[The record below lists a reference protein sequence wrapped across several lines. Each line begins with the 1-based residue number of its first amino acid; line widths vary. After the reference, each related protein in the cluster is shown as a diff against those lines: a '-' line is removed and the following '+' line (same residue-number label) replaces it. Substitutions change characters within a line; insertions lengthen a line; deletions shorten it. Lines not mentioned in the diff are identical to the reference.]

1 MGRGVRAVAAGAVG
15 VFLAGLMGTTAVAV
29 APQADP
35 APAPEP
41 AAASADPKP
50 GGVRPALQGPGAA
63 PNHDLDRIMQPPA
76 FAVTAT
82 QHTPGRAGG
91 VGVVDARVARA
102 QAPGVAVRSMKVR
115 LFGPSGTRI
124 ARVQGL
130 AGARRTGSWS
140 CALSAVRLPASGKAK
155 AVTVP
160 GAVCSLSGG
169 LASGE
174 LPPELRAWVSIPSPA
189 MLVRKVPIRAQV
201 SWVEDKVAANLT
213 GASGTDRVV
222 GVRTKSLVGV
232 ARLAVDPA
240 LRVKFEV
247 GQKHEVTYVAG
258 GSTAEHTGR
267 LSATIINAGNRHVS
281 ARWEQLPGGPRV
293 RFVQPVSVHDAADG
307 LGQEYLIPD
316 DLPDGTKLGFRV
328 SATSLGQTTTAVTT
342 VTVRRHR
349 TGRFDPRTELLHG
362 LAKARPVGPKR
373 GHPVVS
379 TPARI
384 LLNGG
389 GAREVKTGAPVRLS
403 VVGAGAVQRV
413 DWSVVAGGDP
423 RVVPADAHGAAV
435 TFRAPNAATKL
446 VVRAVI
452 VTKDGRRVSRSRTVL
467 VAAPPAPARRAAA
480 TAVAPD
486 PCRLRPGQVVTL
498 GDGSRLTLSGR
509 FAVPRGCRPGSFVA
523 FSDAS
528 VTYGAGHWVQVSGQF
543 RPAGIVVSR
552 ARLSLPGGF
561 ARYLPASVAGTGSV
575 ALPAGT
581 ALVARP
587 ARGGWGAW
595 TGAFPL
601 PWAKVLP
608 TPAGWVK
615 SRATYTLGVTPGGP
629 AKAMISQFA
638 AHGATGGSQDID
650 VSWGDR
656 GQAVVDMTA
665 ANLAVLP
672 GVKGSDHESS
682 GHAQFVLST
691 ARSQDSGAA
700 TRSAVTAQDAGA
712 APVTMPFP
720 CPTTTTAQGCQV
732 MTNVWLVNPVLTITP
747 GSTTMGLTSQVNIG
761 AGTNTYSMNGVGA
774 YTGQNNWTM
783 NVVGT
788 NPWQIGATGVS
799 VTNLTGTV
807 AATPTATGGLGQVA
821 VDVTG
826 ADVTGVNVPS
836 MTVSNI
842 TATATNSCTANQT
855 CDTSQVNMGIVVN
868 GSVVINGQ
876 TDTVKVTA
884 PVDMTTMT
892 VGTWNASGTFA
903 APMFTGITIG
913 PAQLQVT
920 AATLT
925 LTNAGATATCAPTG
939 APAPAPAPTTGVNL
953 VLGVHAT
960 VTLGGAD
967 PFTGQPGFAGWPVHT
982 WDPNMAGIDGT
993 INPDG
998 YCLWKAFGDGEV
1010 QGLDTREVI
1019 AGYSSYPGGATLSFP
1034 TSPQPVCPTP
1044 TPTPAPTGCPAS
1056 PATPNPSASPSA
1068 SPSPSGSAPF
1078 TMNLPAGGTFQ
1089 FQGTLTVPD
1098 DIGTELVGINGVTMN
1113 WEGHTDATT
1122 TAVDVTAAFAP
1133 ASPKLMSGHVDA
1145 NGNATSSALT
1155 FNSLSLT
1162 GSLSATTF
1170 MASLNLSVNGDL
1182 VMAQQG
1188 SACPLDATTVQ
1199 TGCSYTPL
1207 SGGITLATASVD
1219 YGQVAHGWEHSQK
1232 TFAVSLYVND
1242 DPTTAVGATANLG
1255 VCPGTVNVTNPDGEF
1270 VPANPQPKC
1279 VLDAFGQQ
1287 GLSIATLGF
1296 SLGYVWN
1303 GPWELS
1309 KLAINPGPPP
1319 ADLENKSGPA
1329 VSMAATV
1336 FLPDRW
1342 TTDISLR
1349 NSPQVTLNAAIGPL
1363 DTCVQ
1368 FSIGSQD
1375 PNAQEAF
1382 DVANAGVVTGSYLYV
1397 LYAPQGCKITV
1408 GAVPMQI
1415 EPGYGVAFDGQLFGD
1430 QVTAQMNV
1438 SFGFGNE
1445 NLTAA
1450 NDTHVWGALNIGAFS
1465 LNGVSVQNTLVNFD
1479 LWAGPYLGVTSTV
1492 AFSGGLQ
1499 VGDPTIV
1506 GGSAQINGYA
1516 AITPAQVNLVGAN
1529 NVAVPSGAS
1538 LTLVLGGS
1546 GTISV
1551 GDGLISASLS
1561 GGDCPTGQIPGEVGQ
1576 SWPTEV
1582 TAPGPGGTTTSA
1594 PITNCIVSLAMQDGQ
1609 FDYLGVN
1616 ANISLSILGT
1626 SLDAQLALIYSNDQL
1641 LQLHIGLGATLNFWV
1656 GSVGG
1661 AVYVDY
1667 CNGTL
1672 TPNGDGSTDAAS
1684 CATSPT
1690 AADSVMRVEFADGTF
1705 KLGWCPFCYQTTFGP
1720 YNIYNHETA
1729 NPAPPPQPVL
1739 NSDLSL
1745 KVPAGYTSLPASAYS
1760 LEMLLDNPDS
1770 VIAGIWQ
1777 GNPDDD
1783 ISAQFAVKAIAP
1795 GGGPDAP
1802 CPQPTTGVAWQPTA
1816 DNPNPVANN
1825 IPTIPVGTTCDI
1837 QVVFSQLDPFGFP
1850 TIPSEQ
1856 DMTNA
1861 LNTPSMWGAPQVGY
1875 ISCTNDGWATVWDDG
1890 VNCVFPWSD
1899 ATLAPSVNPPG
1910 STYAEV
1916 APKILAQLSYGM
1928 TTPFGVLPAGMQLAT
1943 GSTLWSPDGTTALSF
1958 SAPTDPNNGPS
1969 ASQLMLSVGG
1979 TYPDKGLS
1987 GGQNVPAWTAPG
1999 GGSVTYPPQP
2009 PAVVSN
2015 GSLTMGTNGV
2025 ATVNDGNGNPVWNS
2039 PQPTSPLLG
2048 KPYLEV
2054 AGGGMWVQDAGN
2066 PGFPVWG
2073 TTPPQGTFELHQTYN
2088 RGVVQIP
2095 SGPNG
2100 EQQDAGIGLEDRGC
2114 LVESNGQL
2122 QMGRTQPGTC
2132 AQFSYVTNLNGQTSV
2147 QGTGWLQLADGNCVT
2162 PPTQDQWT
2170 SGGADLN
2177 VGPCAA
2183 GNSNYWSFP
2192 GDGTIRAFEV
2202 WPVGGTG
2209 GPTWQCLS
2217 GQQMQQCPSAP
2228 NSAQGTPAFFTM
2240 MTPGAPPPPPPP
2252 PPAPDPDDEDEECLE
2267 MGDCF

>member
-1 MGRGVRAVAAGAVG
+1 
-15 VFLAGLMGTTAVAV
+15 
-29 APQADP
+29 
-35 APAPEP
+35 
-41 AAASADPKP
+41 
-50 GGVRPALQGPGAA
+50 
-63 PNHDLDRIMQPPA
+63 MQPPA
-76 FAVTAT
+76 FAVSAT
-82 QHTPGRAGG
+82 QHTPGRVGG
-91 VGVVDARVARA
+91 VGVVDAKIARA
-102 QAPGVAVRSMKVR
+102 QAPGVAVRSMQVR
-115 LFGPSGTRI
+115 VYGPPGTRI
-124 ARVQGL
+124 VKAEGL
-130 AGARRTGSWS
+130 AGERRVGTWA
-140 CALSAVRLPASGKAK
+140 CALRDLRLPPAGKQKK
-155 AVTVP
+155 AVTVS
-160 GAVCSLSGG
+160 GAVCTLSGG
-169 LASGE
+169 LASGQ
-174 LPPELRAWVSIPSPA
+174 LPPGIRAWVSVPSA
-189 MLVRKVPIRAQV
+189 GLARKVPIRAQAG
-201 SWVEDKVAANLT
+201 WVEEKVAPNLT
-213 GASGTDRVV
+213 GASGADRVV
-222 GVRTKSLVGV
+222 GLRLKSLVGV
-232 ARLAVDPA
+232 ARLAVEPP
-240 LRVKFEV
+240 LRVRFEA
-247 GQKHEVTYVAG
+247 GQKHELTVVAG
-258 GSTAEHTGR
+258 GSPAEHTGR
-267 LSATIINAGNRHVS
+267 LSATVINSGNRHVS

-293 RFVQPVSVHDAADG
+293 RFAQPMSVHDAADG
-307 LGQEYLIPD
+307 LGQEFVVPD
-316 DLPDGTKLGFRV
+316 DIADGTRLGFKVTV
-328 SATSLGQTTTAVTT
+328 SSLGATTSAVTA
-342 VTVRRHR
+342 VTVRRHL
-349 TGRFDPRTELLHG
+349 TGHFDPRTELLHG
-362 LAKARPVGPKR
+362 LARTRPVGPKH
-373 GHPVVS
+373 GKPVKTSPV
-379 TPARI
+379 RI
-384 LLNGG
+384 LVNGG
-389 GAREVKTGAPVRLS
+389 AARGVTAGSPVWLT
-403 VVGAGAVQRV
+403 VAGAGAVSRV
-413 DWSVVAGGDP
+413 DWSVVAGGDAGLLP
-423 RVVPADAHGAAV
+423 GRAHGTTV
-435 TFRAPNAATKL
+435 TFKAPAGATKL
-446 VVRAVI
+446 VVRAV
-452 VTKDGRRVSRSRTVL
+452 VFLRDGRRISRSRTV
-467 VAAPPAPARRAAA
+467 VVTPRPAPAPRAAVSMA
-480 TAVAPD
+480 TATSA
-486 PCRLRPGQVVTL
+486 CGLRPGQVVGL
-498 GDGSRLTLSGR
+498 ADGSRLTLSKR
-509 FAVPRGCRPGSFVA
+509 FTVPRDCRPGSVVG

-528 VTYGAGHWVQVSGQF
+528 VTYGGATWVQVAGQF
-543 RPAGIVVSR
+543 RPAGIVVTR
-552 ARLSLPGGF
+552 ALLGLPGGF
-561 ARYLPASVAGTGSV
+561 ARYLPASVARTGSV
-575 ALPAGT
+575 PLPAGSS
-581 ALVARP
+581 LVARSV
-587 ARGGWGAW
+587 RGGWGAW
-595 TGAFPL
+595 SGAFSL

-608 TPAGWVK
+608 SPAGWVK
-615 SRATYTLGVTPGGP
+615 SRATYALGVNPGGP
-629 AKAMISQFA
+629 AKAVISQVA
-638 AHGATGGSQDID
+638 AHPASGSSEDID
-650 VSWGDR
+650 VTWGDR
-656 GQAVVDMTA
+656 GQAVVDLTA

-672 GVKGSDHESS
+672 GVGGSEHETS
-682 GHAQFVLST
+682 GHAQFVLGG
-691 ARSQDSGAA
+691 ARSQDSGASN
-700 TRSAVTAQDAGA
+700 RSAVSAQDAGA
-712 APVTMPFP
+712 APVSMPFV
-720 CPTTTTAQGCQV
+720 CPTTETAQGCQV
-732 MTNVWLVNPVLTITP
+732 LTNVWLVNPVVTITP
-747 GSTTMGLTSQVNIG
+747 GSTTMGLTSQVNVG
-761 AGTNTYSMNGVGA
+761 AGANTYSMNGTGT
-774 YTGQNNWTM
+774 YTGSNNWTM

-788 NPWQIGATGVS
+788 NPWQIGSTGVS
-799 VTNLTGTV
+799 VTNVTGTIT
-807 AATPTATGGLGQVA
+807 ATPTATGGLGQLV

-826 ADVTGVNVPS
+826 ANVTGVNVPS

-842 TATATNSCTANQT
+842 TATATNACTTNQT
-855 CDTSQVNMGIVVN
+855 CDTTQVNMGIAVN

-876 TDTVKVTA
+876 TDTVSVTA

-925 LTNAGATATCAPTG
+925 LTNAGTSATCSPTG
-939 APAPAPAPTTGVNL
+939 APAPTPAPTSGVNL

-967 PFTGQPGFAGWPVHT
+967 PVTGDPGFAGWSVHT
-982 WDPNMAGIDGT
+982 WDPNASGIDGT

-998 YCLWKAFGDGEV
+998 YCLWKAFGDGQV
-1010 QGLDTREVI
+1010 QGLNTREVI
-1019 AGYSSYPGGATLSFP
+1019 AGYTNYTNGATLTFP

-1044 TPTPAPTGCPAS
+1044 TPNPAPNGCPAA
-1056 PATPNPSASPSA
+1056 PAPASSPSA
-1068 SPSPSGSAPF
+1068 SPSGPAPF

-1098 DIGTELVGINGVTMN
+1098 DIGTELVGINGVMLN

-1133 ASPKLMSGHVDA
+1133 PTPKLMSGHVDG

-1162 GSLSATTF
+1162 GSFSATTF

-1188 SACPLDATTVQ
+1188 TACPLDATTVQ

-1207 SGGITLATASVD
+1207 SGGITLASASVD
-1219 YGQVAHGWEHSQK
+1219 YGQVGHGWEHSQK
-1232 TFAVSLYVND
+1232 TIAVSLYVNT

-1270 VPANPQPKC
+1270 VPLNPQPKC

-1287 GLSIATLGF
+1287 GLSIAQLGF
-1296 SLGYVWN
+1296 SLGYVFN
-1303 GPWELS
+1303 GEWELS
-1309 KLAINPGPPP
+1309 KLAINLGPPP
-1319 ADLENKSGPA
+1319 ANLENHSGPA

-1375 PNAQEAF
+1375 PTAPEAF

-1415 EPGYGVAFDGQLFGD
+1415 EPGYGVAFDGQLLGD

-1438 SFGFGNE
+1438 SFAFGNE
-1445 NLTAA
+1445 NLTKA
-1450 NDTHVWGALNIGAFS
+1450 NDTHVWGALNIGGFS
-1465 LNGVSVQNTLVNFD
+1465 LNGVSVQNTLVNVD
-1479 LWAGPYLGVTSTV
+1479 LWTGPFLGVTSTV

-1506 GGSAQINGYA
+1506 GGTAQINGYA

-1529 NVAVPSGAS
+1529 NVTVPSGAS

-1546 GTISV
+1546 GSISV

-1561 GGDCPTGQIPGEVGQ
+1561 GGSCPTGPIPGENGQ
-1576 SWPTEV
+1576 SWPTQV
-1582 TAPGPGGTTTSA
+1582 SAPGPGGTTTSA

-1626 SLDAQLALIYSNDQL
+1626 SLDAQIALIYSNDQL

-1684 CATSPT
+1684 CATSAT

-1705 KLGWCPFCYQTTFGP
+1705 KLGWCPFCYQTGFGP

-1729 NPAPPPQPVL
+1729 NPVPPPAPVL

-1745 KVPAGYTSLPASAYS
+1745 KVPLGYTSLPASAYN

-1770 VIAGIWQ
+1770 LIAGIWQ
-1777 GNPDDD
+1777 GNPNLM

-1837 QVVFSQLDPFGFP
+1837 QIVFSQLDPFNFP
-1850 TIPSEQ
+1850 TIPSQ
-1856 DMTNA
+1856 ADMNNA
-1861 LNTPSMWGAPQVGY
+1861 LNNPSQWGAPQVGY
-1875 ISCTNDGWATVWDDG
+1875 ISCTNSGWATVWDDG
-1890 VNCVFPWSD
+1890 VYCLFPWSD
-1899 ATLAPSVNPPG
+1899 AELAPSVNPPG
-1910 STYAEV
+1910 STYGEV
-1916 APKILAQLSYGM
+1916 APMILAQLSYGM
-1928 TTPFGVLPAGMQLAT
+1928 TTPFGVLPAGMQLAS

-1958 SAPTDPNNGPS
+1958 SAPTNPWFS
-1969 ASQLMLSVGG
+1969 ATSQLMLSAGG
-1979 TYPDKGLS
+1979 SYPNKGLS
-1987 GGQNVPAWTAPG
+1987 QQQSVPIWTAPG
-1999 GGSVTYPPQP
+1999 GGSITLPPQP
-2009 PAVVSN
+2009 PAVVTTS
-2015 GSLTMGTNGV
+2015 SLTMGANGV
-2025 ATVNDGNGNPVWNS
+2025 ATVKDSNGNLAWSS
-2039 PQPTSPLLG
+2039 PPPASALLG

-2054 AGGGMWVQDAGN
+2054 AQGGMWVQDAGN

-2073 TTPPQGTFELHQTYN
+2073 TTPPQGTFEMHQTRN
-2088 RGVVQIP
+2088 RGIP
-2095 SGPNG
+2095 QLPTGPDGNSQPA
-2100 EQQDAGIGLEDRGC
+2100 EGIGLTDEGC
-2114 LVESNGQL
+2114 LIETGGQV
-2122 QMGRTQPGTC
+2122 QMGESQPGAC

-2162 PPTQDQWT
+2162 PPTLSQSS
-2170 SGGADLN
+2170 SGQTNVN

-2183 GNSNYWSFP
+2183 GNGNYWSFP

-2202 WPVGGTG
+2202 FPVGGTG
-2209 GPTWQCLS
+2209 GQVAQCMGGGTMWPCPATPPGSPTPVNVTL
-2217 GQQMQQCPSAP
+2217 
-2228 NSAQGTPAFFTM
+2228 
-2240 MTPGAPPPPPPP
+2240 MTPWTPPPPPPPPP
-2252 PPAPDPDDEDEECLE
+2252 PPAPDPDPEECYY